1 VIDDRR
7 ERRTW
12 RSRVWGARYAAA
24 AGVLLALFLYVLFNF
39 RKSPYLRGHARAA
52 DWQIPIYEG
61 LFLFCA
67 LMFGTLSILAI
78 RNYLKEHFDR

>member
-1 VIDDRR
+1 MIDDRR
-7 ERRTW
+7 ERRTR

-39 RKSPYLRGHARAA
+39 RTPYLRGHARAA